1 MKSSREQGTLY
12 RYNLPTVTL
21 QYRTP
26 LGYTAEKLSLN
37 CSSTRLAVIS
47 TNNIFKLFDIREN
60 GTQVVSGFE
69 KKDIW
74 DMKWDNDKEDTIAI
88 MEKSRL
94 LVVQG
99 TTAADPVPNQ
109 GYICS
114 FRDLTTL
121 RKAKELLDAGKISEA
136 NVFIEQNSH
145 PMLWKLLAKMAMTK
159 LDFRMAEHAFV
170 KLRDY
175 LGICFLKRL
184 ESIQN
189 LLYILLKS

>member
-1 MKSSREQGTLY
+1 M
-12 RYNLPTVTL
+12 
-21 QYRTP
+21 
-26 LGYTAEKLSLN
+26 SLN

-114 FRDLTTL
+114 FRDLTVRTIQMQYVMQNPKDFDRGL
-121 RKAKELLDAGKISEA
+121 IADIEVKVRIIFVVYVETKVLFFDPMSGKVLLLAFEKPPNLKIS
-136 NVFIEQNSH
+136 
-145 PMLWKLLAKMAMTK
+145 
-159 LDFRMAEHAFV
+159 
-170 KLRDY
+170 
-175 LGICFLKRL
+175 C
-184 ESIQN
+184 
-189 LLYILLKS
+189 